1 MWSYGHQE
9 CSENEDRGEAE
20 TTKETEKSANRN
32 KTPKPEW
39 AENQA
44 GWSKEVEGS
53 GLGAWAEKVQ
63 FYPSC
68 LTEENCPERL
78 AQDRGSLVSYTH
90 GR

>member
-9 CSENEDRGEAE
+9 CSENEERGEAE

-53 GLGAWAEKVQ
+53 GLGA
-63 FYPSC
+63 
-68 LTEENCPERL
+68 
-78 AQDRGSLVSYTH
+78 
-90 GR
+90 